1 MQRLPHPSPSP
12 RGALTDL
19 PGIPPRARWPERVGR
34 HVLPRCASTNA
45 EALRL
50 VPMLAGPAW
59 ILALEQFAGRG
70 RRGRI
75 WHMPAGNFA
84 ASLALKPQGGPAG
97 ASLYSFVAALALHDA
112 LALACGPSARL
123 AIKWPND
130 VLLNGGKVA
139 GILLESAGTG
149 QELAALAVGIGVNLA
164 ASPSADQLEEGA
176 VPAVSVL
183 GETGHAVAPGD
194 FLDILAP
201 AFAHWQAQLE
211 SRGFAPI
218 RAAWLARAAGMGQPV
233 TARTGSVSRRG
244 IFEGIDQQGA
254 LMLRMAAGCEIIPAA
269 DIHFD
274 GAC

>member
-1 MQRLPHPSPSP
+1 MPRSPHLSPSP
-12 RGALTDL
+12 RGTLTDL
-19 PGIPPRARWPERVGR
+19 PGIPPHTRWPERVGR

-50 VPMLAGPAW
+50 APMLAEPAW

-70 RRGRI
+70 RRGRA
-75 WHMPAGNFA
+75 WHMPTGNFA
-84 ASLALKPQGGPAG
+84 ASLALRPQGGPAG

-112 LALACGPSARL
+112 LALVCGPSARL

-149 QELAALAVGIGVNLA
+149 QELAALAVGIGVNLVA
-164 ASPSADQLEEGA
+164 APSADQLEPGA
-176 VPAVSVL
+176 LPAVSVL
-183 GETGHAVAPGD
+183 GATGHSIEPGD

-201 AFAHWQAQLE
+201 AFAHWQGQLE
-211 SRGFAPI
+211 TQGFAPI

-233 TARTGSVSRRG
+233 TARTGSASRRG

-254 LMLRMAAGCEIIPAA
+254 LMLRTAAGCEIIPAA

-274 GAC
+274 EAH